1 MKLGLIGEKLP
12 HSYSKRIFENVL
24 GYPSYDLIELKREEL
39 SNFFAT
45 TDLDAFNVTVPYKTE
60 VIPLL
65 KGVDEKAKRIGA
77 VNAVRREADGF
88 IGTNTDYDGL
98 RMLLL
103 QSGIPVQGKTVLILG
118 TGGTSKTAAAV
129 CTDLGAKKIVKV
141 SRQKSGAAVSYAEAP
156 DAGGEVIIN
165 TTPVGMY
172 PKTQDSPVD
181 LRNYPGIC
189 GVVDVVYNPLRT
201 ALVGQ
206 AKELGIPAV
215 SGLLMLAA
223 QAVVAEAFF
232 LNKKITDEEITAR
245 AERIERELRGETEN
259 LILVGM
265 PSVGKTTV
273 GCLLAQKLNCAFY
286 DTDAELEKTIGPIS
300 EFIRAHGED
309 AFRAAES
316 EQIAELTK
324 NARGAVIATGGGAV
338 LRAENRRALL
348 ENGRA
353 ILLVRGAESVLL
365 DETRPLSDTKEKWEA
380 LWKAREPIY
389 RAVADVTVSGFDTP
403 AEACDRILEELNL

>member
-39 SNFFAT
+39 AAFFAT
-45 TDLDAFNVTVPYKTE
+45 TDLNAFNVTVPYKTE

-103 QSGIPVQGKTVLILG
+103 QSGLPVQGKTVLILG

-141 SRQKSGAAVSYAEAP
+141 SRQKSETAISYAEAP

-189 GVVDVVYNPLRT
+189 GVVDVIYNPLRT
-201 ALVGQ
+201 ALVRQ

-232 LNKKITDEEITAR
+232 LDQEITYDEIIAR
-245 AERIERELRGETEN
+245 AETIERGLRRETEN
-259 LILVGM
+259 LILIGM
-265 PSVGKTTV
+265 PSVGKSTV
-273 GCLLAQKLNCAFY
+273 GRLLAQKLNCKFF
-286 DTDAELEKTIGPIS
+286 DTDMELEKSVGPIPDY
-300 EFIRAHGED
+300 IRANGED
-309 AFRAAES
+309 AFRTAES
-316 EQIAELTK
+316 ELVAGLMKTV
-324 NARGAVIATGGGAV
+324 RGAVIATGGGAV

-380 LWKAREPIY
+380 LWQKREPIY
-389 RAVADVTVSGFDTP
+389 REFADFTVSGFGTP
-403 AEACDRILEELNL
+403 EEACDRILEELNL